1 MPNTVEANRLVGSWS
16 LISYETT
23 VEGATPE
30 TPFGPHPRGRLM
42 LSPDGRMAVV
52 MVGGERRYGLGD
64 AERAALHRAM
74 GAYSGTY
81 RVEGNQFVTSVDLSW
96 NLIWEGT
103 EQVRHYRLEDDL
115 MVLDL
120 TGVRR
125 ADGRLVFAPQD
136 KAETG
141 TPLLARLVWKRE

>member
-1 MPNTVEANRLVGSWS
+1 
-16 LISYETT
+16 
-23 VEGATPE
+23 
-30 TPFGPHPRGRLM
+30 M
-42 LSPDGRMAVV
+42 LGPDGRMAVV
-52 MVGGERRYGLGD
+52 MAAGERRYGPSD

-81 RVEGNQFVTSVDLSW
+81 TVEGNRFITTVDVAW

-103 EQVRHYRLEDDL
+103 EQVRQYRLEGDQ

-136 KAETG
+136 REEVG
-141 TPLLARLVWKRE
+141 TPLVARLVWKREG

>member
-1 MPNTVEANRLVGSWS
+1 
-16 LISYETT
+16 
-23 VEGATPE
+23 
-30 TPFGPHPRGRLM
+30 
-42 LSPDGRMAVV
+42 
-52 MVGGERRYGLGD
+52 
-64 AERAALHRAM
+64 M

-81 RVEGNQFVTSVDLSW
+81 RVEGDRFITAVDVAW

-103 EQVRHYRLEDDL
+103 EQVRQYRLEGDR

-136 KAETG
+136 REEVGA
-141 TPLLARLVWKRE
+141 PLVARLVWEREG